1 MLLFLEE
8 RQSDFL
14 EMLMHHIC
22 AVSLLISMC
31 YANAIPIGVTISF
44 LHDIA
49 DITASFT
56 KFWGLTPHGNVAATC
71 LLTNMVVWGYTRMLV
86 LPYMIYNIFQFLQ
99 TEATPTQAEFQVG
112 FDKFKIVSCLS
123 MIMLCAMCFLHYY
136 WFTIFCQ
143 IIYV

>member
-8 RQSDFL
+8 RQNDFL

-49 DITASFT
+49 DITVAIT
-56 KFWGLTPHGNVAATC
+56 KFWGLTKYATLAALG
-71 LLTNMVVWGYTRMLV
+71 LLANMVVWGYTRMIV
-86 LPYMIYNIFQFLQ
+86 LPYMIYNIF
-99 TEATPTQAEFQVG
+99 
-112 FDKFKIVSCLS
+112 
-123 MIMLCAMCFLHYY
+123 
-136 WFTIFCQ
+136 
-143 IIYV
+143 